1 MPNRLIPVLILALAL
16 HLAASGCAQAQSAA
30 DAAHAMRAMDLRM
43 RALNAARKSLQQL
56 ESQLAD
62 REAQA
67 ARDIADADTAVFA
80 DAVKVYTVA
89 FFLSAVKCPE
99 DQRFAQRQFGSVVAS
114 FVTTADAQLSRVNAA
129 LADIAAP
136 AALAEARQI
145 RDVML
150 DLRQFLQPFATA
162 AGRDVGQQ

>member
-1 MPNRLIPVLILALAL
+1 MPNRLITGLTLALAL
-16 HLAASGCAQAQSAA
+16 HFAASDCARAQSAA

-56 ESQLAD
+56 ASQLTD

-67 ARDIADADTAVFA
+67 ARDITDADTAVFA

-89 FFLSAVKCPE
+89 FFLSAVKCPQDE
-99 DQRFAQRQFGSVVAS
+99 RLAQRQFGSVVAA
-114 FVTTADAQLSRVNAA
+114 FVTDADAQLSRVNAS
-129 LADIAAP
+129 LADMAAP
-136 AALAEARQI
+136 AALAEAMHI

-162 AGRDVGQQ
+162 AGRATGQQ